1 MEAVGPPWSYPL
13 LTVPSLLVSGP
24 FLCLPC
30 SASRERVPLLG
41 GPLLPALGSSSF
53 PGTEASLS
61 SWSCSRAHSPWFAP
75 LPQSRAHRTN
85 RNPADFPSQVVGPHL
100 RADFFRCF
108 SPSNLLMEAHSYRC
122 LCQHWV
128 TMCESWHLTVHWE
141 PPEIPKSLKS
151 GAPSSKGGCPLAA
164 PGGRGLFWGL
174 DWHAALE
181 IYLWD
186 LQSSPSFRTRGN

>member
-1 MEAVGPPWSYPL
+1 M
-13 LTVPSLLVSGP
+13 
-24 FLCLPC
+24 
-30 SASRERVPLLG
+30 
-41 GPLLPALGSSSF
+41 
-53 PGTEASLS
+53 
-61 SWSCSRAHSPWFAP
+61 
-75 LPQSRAHRTN
+75 
-85 RNPADFPSQVVGPHL
+85 VGPHL
-100 RADFFRCF
+100 RAEFFRF
-108 SPSNLLMEAHSYRC
+108 FFPTNLLMEVRRLTVIGC

-141 PPEIPKSLKS
+141 PPEIPKNLKS
-151 GAPSSKGGCPLAA
+151 GSPSSKGGCPVAA